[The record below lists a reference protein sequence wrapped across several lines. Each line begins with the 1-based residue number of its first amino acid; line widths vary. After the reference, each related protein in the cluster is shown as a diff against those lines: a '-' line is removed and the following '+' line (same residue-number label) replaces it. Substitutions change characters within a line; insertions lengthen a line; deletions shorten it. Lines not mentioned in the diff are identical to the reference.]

1 MPAFNFVRASFYQD
15 PVTLMRLSRD
25 MEAVPGVTAAAAM
38 MGTPHNRELLQQA
51 GLLAPEGAAAGPA
64 DLVIAVIADSPAA
77 ADAARAAAEHALL
90 ARRAIAVGNTTAA
103 PPRTLTSALK
113 ILPDA
118 NLALIS
124 VPGAYAGAE
133 ALQALRAG
141 LHVLLFSDNVPVETE
156 VALKRLAL
164 ERGLLMMG
172 PDCGTA
178 IVDGVPLGFAN
189 AVPRGRIGLAAASGT
204 GLQETTCTIAREG
217 EGVSQAIGVGGRD
230 LSDEVGGLMMLR
242 ALELLAGRAATEVVC
257 LVGKPPGAGV
267 ARRLAD
273 AAAKLGKPCVAY
285 FAGASTPAAGPWR
298 VAATL
303 EDAGRA
309 AVALARGT
317 TPAATAFTLA
327 AAEVERLV
335 ADAARGLAPGQ
346 RYVRGVYSG
355 GTLAYEAIDLLAGS
369 LAEVATSLTT
379 GGSGHR
385 VVDLGEDV
393 FTVGRPHPMIDGRV
407 RREWIDREGRDAG
420 TAVLLVD
427 VVLGYGA
434 HRDPAGEI
442 VPAIRAVRA
451 RRPLAVVAS
460 VCGTDGDPQSR
471 AAQIAT
477 LRDAGV
483 IVMDGNAQAARL
495 AAAIARRA
503 GARSAASVGAR
514 QRAGARGDPGRDPL
528 RGLGGHRRRRAR
540 AGRAR
545 RRAARALPPP
555 RHRGADGG
563 RRHALD
569 AGVRRREP
577 GPRHARPRDDQ
588 RGTRQSAPIRRQRR
602 QRAGAPQLD
611 RHGGGAAAR
620 RRAAR
625 ARRHRSARAD
635 GAGAAHGRRDAPA
648 QPGGHRAAHARDDAG
663 DRAGRRAPPRRR
675 APRGVPGGQR
685 PVLPEPRDGRGKVDG
700 RSRRRRRRLN
710 ARDRH
715 GAQRHRLRHPRL
727 GLRRALVHR
736 PREHAARPLFPRLR
750 SRRREPRHGRQR
762 DRRDDRPRRVRDGGR
777 AGGGALPRRRRHGRG
792 GGDDRGDAR
801 DLRRR
806 APALPHPR
814 PRRPRQPRGRGRA
827 ARGRDL
833 HHAGHQ
839 HGDRESPR
847 GRRPDR
853 GGRGAGTPR
862 LLHGRAGSA
871 GRGIEERH
879 GFPGALRTLGSV
891 RGHFGAPHVHGGAMS
906 GPPMS

>member
-15 PVTLMRLSRD
+15 SVTLMRLSRD

-141 LHVLLFSDNVPVETE
+141 LHVMLFSDNVPVETE

-242 ALELLAGRAATEVVC
+242 ALELLAGDAATEVVC
-257 LVGKPPGAGV
+257 LVGKPPGGGV

-460 VCGTDGDPQSR
+460 VCGTAGDPQSR

-503 GARSAASVGAR
+503 GAR
-514 QRAGARGDPGRDPL
+514 
-528 RGLGGHRRRRAR
+528 
-540 AGRAR
+540 
-545 RRAARALPPP
+545 
-555 RHRGADGG
+555 
-563 RRHALD
+563 
-569 AGVRRREP
+569 
-577 GPRHARPRDDQ
+577 
-588 RGTRQSAPIRRQRR
+588 
-602 QRAGAPQLD
+602 
-611 RHGGGAAAR
+611 
-620 RRAAR
+620 
-625 ARRHRSARAD
+625 
-635 GAGAAHGRRDAPA
+635 
-648 QPGGHRAAHARDDAG
+648 
-663 DRAGRRAPPRRR
+663 
-675 APRGVPGGQR
+675 
-685 PVLPEPRDGRGKVDG
+685 
-700 RSRRRRRRLN
+700 
-710 ARDRH
+710 
-715 GAQRHRLRHPRL
+715 
-727 GLRRALVHR
+727 
-736 PREHAARPLFPRLR
+736 
-750 SRRREPRHGRQR
+750 
-762 DRRDDRPRRVRDGGR
+762 
-777 AGGGALPRRRRHGRG
+777 
-792 GGDDRGDAR
+792 
-801 DLRRR
+801 
-806 APALPHPR
+806 
-814 PRRPRQPRGRGRA
+814 
-827 ARGRDL
+827 
-833 HHAGHQ
+833 
-839 HGDRESPR
+839 
-847 GRRPDR
+847 
-853 GGRGAGTPR
+853 
-862 LLHGRAGSA
+862 
-871 GRGIEERH
+871 
-879 GFPGALRTLGSV
+879 
-891 RGHFGAPHVHGGAMS
+891 
-906 GPPMS
+906 